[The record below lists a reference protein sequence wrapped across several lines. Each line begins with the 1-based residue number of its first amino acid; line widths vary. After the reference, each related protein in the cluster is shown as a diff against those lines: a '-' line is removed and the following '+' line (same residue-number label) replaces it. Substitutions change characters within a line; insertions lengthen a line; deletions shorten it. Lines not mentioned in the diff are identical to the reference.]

1 MSIFEENNPEQ
12 LKEFLIR
19 LDELVEEFHPNIYL
33 NDGVFFGLEMIHNS
47 IKQQLKE
54 DFEEQK

>member
-1 MSIFEENNPEQ
+1 MSIFEENHPEQ

-19 LDELVEEFHPNIYL
+19 LDELVEEFHPTIYL